1 MRRSLAVMGA
11 IVVLAVSAP
20 PTTVMG
26 VSCELLQSSERFVIR
41 RNA

>member
-1 MRRSLAVMGA
+1 MRRWLAVMGA
-11 IVVLAVSAP
+11 IVVLAVSALP
-20 PTTVMG
+20 TVMG